1 MADCELLATCIFF
14 NDRMAGM
21 PSTAEIFKL
30 RYCRGD
36 SATCARY
43 MVYRK
48 LGRENVP
55 ANLFPNETHKAEE
68 LLGTH

>member
-1 MADCELLATCIFF
+1 
-14 NDRMAGM
+14 MAGM